1 MIPDQYSYDLSIV
14 IPVYN
19 DEEVLNEL
27 HKRLKAVLP
36 ELASKHEVIFI
47 DDGSRDKSFSILKEI
62 AKKDPV
68 VRVIKLARNF
78 GQQNSISAGMDHARG
93 DIIVLMDSDLQDRP
107 EDIHLLL
114 EAMERDDTDMA
125 IAKWITRKDSFRK
138 RFFSKMFYK
147 ISRQVTNLKLVPGL
161 GVFRAIRRSAIEQI
175 NSIPEKTGTIISL
188 MYWSGFDYSIVEL
201 ERDQRY
207 AGKSG
212 YNLRKMLK
220 LTADRIF
227 SYSLFPIRV
236 ASYLGLIVGGA
247 SFLFGIY
254 VLIRRLVF
262 NNIAAGWTSTM
273 LVLAFLF
280 GLNFFFLGVIGE
292 YLGRIYLESKGRPKY
307 IISKIIDN
315 NEE

>member
-1 MIPDQYSYDLSIV
+1 MELSIV

-19 DEEVLNEL
+19 DEEVLQEL
-27 HKRLKAVLP
+27 HNRLKSVLP
-36 ELASKHEVIFI
+36 ELASKYEIIFI
-47 DDGSRDKSFSILKEI
+47 DDGSRDKSFRVLKEI

-68 VRVIKLARNF
+68 VKVIKLARNF
-78 GQQNSISAGMDHARG
+78 GQQNSISAGLDHAKG

-114 EAMERDDTDMA
+114 EAMEKEDTDMA
-125 IAKWITRKDSFRK
+125 IAKWITRKDSFKK
-138 RFFSKMFYK
+138 RFFSRMFYHL
-147 ISRQVTNLKLVPGL
+147 SRQITDLKLEPGL
-161 GVFRAIRRSAIEQI
+161 GVFRAIRRTAIQQI

-201 ERDQRY
+201 ERDPRY
-207 AGKSG
+207 AGSSG
-212 YNLRKMLK
+212 YNLKKMLK

-227 SYSLFPIRV
+227 SYSLFPIRA
-236 ASYLGLIVGGA
+236 ASYIGLFVGGA

-254 VLIRRLVF
+254 VLVRRLF
-262 NNIAAGWTSTM
+262 FDNIAAGWTSTM

-280 GLNFFFLGVIGE
+280 GLNFFFLGIIGE

-307 IISKIIDN
+307 IISKLIEN